1 MKKSIGVAL
10 LAVFVFSSCNSN
22 QRVFQIGESLVS
34 RIPDVEKTITASE
47 TFTGPC
53 FEGSYSVYTISDS
66 VLVLN
71 IRNDNHIFRAF
82 NTRNNSYVDFM
93 GKGRGPDEVV
103 TGSISGVRTIND
115 TILIDV
121 VGINEQIL
129 YSIDFNS
136 TIKEGKT
143 VIRERMDLIP
153 ETMSTFILGDDLLSE
168 VIYDDDIFSLK
179 LHNRKSQI
187 VSRMEQP
194 FGGDEYLAVC
204 QTLLGSVKRVKPDGA
219 LFCMAMIYFNEVNI
233 FDIKGNNHI
242 SVSISKH
249 TNDLSIVSDYLKNGH
264 TNHIYYWG
272 GEVSDNA
279 IYALY
284 YNCDIGL
291 IEDTLPVIHVFSWDG
306 QLKAIYHL
314 NESLRS
320 ITISKDGRSLYGVSW
335 DEVLYR
341 YELD

>member
-1 MKKSIGVAL
+1 MKKIICIAL
-10 LAVFVFSSCNSN
+10 SAVFVFSSCNGN
-22 QRVFQIGESLVS
+22 QRVFQIGESIVS
-34 RIPDVEKTITASE
+34 RIPDVEKTLTASE

-71 IRNDNHIFRAF
+71 IREDNHIFRAF

-93 GKGRGPDEVV
+93 GKGRGPKEFV
-103 TGSISGVRTIND
+103 TGSISGVRTINN
-115 TILIDV
+115 TILIDI
-121 VGINEQIL
+121 VGINEQVL

-143 VIRERMDLIP
+143 VIRERLDLLP
-153 ETMSTFILGDDLLSE
+153 ETMSTYIIGDDLLSE
-168 VIYDDDIFSLK
+168 VYNDDDIISLK
-179 LHNRKSQI
+179 LYNKNNRI

-204 QTLLGSVKRVKPDGA
+204 QPLLGSVKRVKPDGA
-219 LFCMAMIYFNEVNI
+219 LFSMAMIYFNEVNI
-233 FDIKGNNHI
+233 FDIKGNNHM
-242 SVSISKH
+242 SVSITKH
-249 TNDLSIVSDYLKNGH
+249 TNDLSIVNDYLKNGH
-264 TNHIYYWG
+264 TDQIYYWG
-272 GEVSDNA
+272 GDVSDDA

-320 ITISKDGRSLYGVSW
+320 ITVSKDGRSLYGVSW
-335 DEVLYR
+335 DEVIYKYDL
-341 YELD
+341 E